1 MLAPNVLV
9 TQIPLTMDPAG
20 THAGISSV
28 FAAAVVSR
36 SFCQRLLSDPAQA
49 LRGGYMG
56 KSFALS
62 AEDAALLVS
71 ITAVSLPD
79 LARQVVNTLKQ

>member
-1 MLAPNVLV
+1 
-9 TQIPLTMDPAG
+9 MDPAK

-36 SFCQRLLSDPAQA
+36 SFCQMLLSNPAQA
-49 LRGGYMG
+49 LRDGYMG
-56 KSFALS
+56 RSFALG

-71 ITAVSLPD
+71 INAQSLPD

>member
-1 MLAPNVLV
+1 MLTSNALV
-9 TQIPLTMDPAG
+9 TQVPLTMNPAS

-36 SFCQRLLSDPAQA
+36 SFCQMLLNDPAEA

-56 KSFALS
+56 KRFALN
-62 AEDAALLVS
+62 AEDAALIVS
-71 ITAVSLPD
+71 INARSLPD
-79 LARQVVNTLKQ
+79 LAQQVVETLKQ

>member
-1 MLAPNVLV
+1 
-9 TQIPLTMDPAG
+9 MDPAT

-36 SFCQRLLSDPAQA
+36 SFCQMLLSDPAQA

-56 KSFALS
+56 RSFALS
-62 AEDAALLVS
+62 AEDAALIS
-71 ITAVSLPD
+71 IAAVSPVD
-79 LARQVVNTLKQ
+79 CDGKW

>member
-1 MLAPNVLV
+1 
-9 TQIPLTMDPAG
+9 
-20 THAGISSV
+20 
-28 FAAAVVSR
+28 
-36 SFCQRLLSDPAQA
+36 
-49 LRGGYMG
+49 MG